1 MPDRYHS
8 PQEFASAI
16 RAEYPGKFEDVD
28 DGALTHAVLQEY
40 PDFRQ
45 HVIDPLEGSEQ
56 AHGQT
61 SAPPPRYTPPP
72 VKAPEGF
79 TEGMQRLSQ
88 DPTVPAPLRPVAKG
102 LAFVTGGARQALE
115 GTELATAQDATARQR
130 AAGATEAI
138 GGTLNVAA
146 TAIPVIVLG
155 AASPVA
161 AAAEIAAGVAAG
173 TFTQEGAEHVLQ
185 KMGISDKYPE
195 YTHLFTTVLG
205 LFAGGKA
212 AHGVERFGTGFTK
225 GGQEFAASQG
235 PNSQYMARGEI
246 ARRQAAGEYTARTD
260 RQTAQAVSI
269 DAAETARRVH
279 EGQGTGPFEYLT
291 TIQRLRSQEP
301 GAPPR
306 VDLQPP
312 DPMAGATDLTAPPRL
327 ALPPASYTGQ
337 GDLPGRT
344 TRPLPQSVENVGP
357 PPLVPEDLPTHA
369 GPWDGP
375 DPQGPLFDAIGDMT
389 EHMMTAQAPLG
400 PPRLVQHPENFELA
414 RPTVEGA
421 PPTLEQGEL
430 PGPRRPKFTSSTEA
444 LTPGG
449 EAPTVDQRGLPLP
462 APKDKPYGLLPE
474 ERAAMEQ
481 IVKELNYQPEHTETS
496 PKAML
501 QTIAKYG
508 GIDASKEM
516 YKGELERIWE
526 AGGRVG
532 DVRGVLTRT
541 GTRGR
546 SIDLMATD
554 LAREDPRF
562 KDLSNPNALLA
573 AIEDWRAQLNKKSV
587 ADDHPPVFWD
597 IAGKGPD
604 TVPQRRVVQASIEHF
619 LETGRGKWGSRA
631 LDIARERVR
640 KNAELE
646 SWRQSQENTGEEMRR
661 NIPEPQQMRFGEEPP
676 HPAWLDEDQG
686 AGDTGLIGL
695 DMDAE
700 GPPSVHPGVGRD
712 ADLDDNLARP
722 VPDFNP
728 GAGLLPDTPT
738 PDSSIP
744 VPLHAHLLE
753 QGWTAEQLAKLT
765 PQEAHDAFVSRVA
778 PPQEPLGPEAGA
790 LLLNI
795 RPSKASVRRFL
806 NSTADEHGDEDWHID
821 ATAALDRGDEETAYK
836 IASLAGRTAG
846 AGRFT
851 EDPAKVKAQVE
862 QDLGEKLPH
871 GTTIGEGGV
880 VVLPKNPPM
889 LNPTYSDLTLGRN
902 FMRMLLGTVNPEN
915 IVRITDEEGKVPSD
929 LPKELRVMYQSADQL
944 LRSVPDDILEPI
956 LDELGISREQAAAHF
971 ARSGSQAGKVLNL
984 FSQFVHDND
993 DAFIHLDPMLFS
1005 TKGPGAA
1012 GRLEFLPAEMQDA
1025 VANYLDI
1032 LRRRGATPEL
1042 TTELGKFGYKPPAGL
1057 SPKAA
1062 QADMRGWLRTQQKQ
1076 IEYSKVIDAVAKKY
1090 DGSELTIAAAMG
1102 DVPKAGQAL
1111 EDLSQYTLATMLGQS
1126 ATAMKIL
1133 LSHGLRFGIGIGEE
1147 AMAGV
1152 SARMR
1157 GDYAASAQH
1166 FAYAQRAASV
1176 PFTQLDYLPKGLLH
1190 SPWSDNLEAVF
1201 HYGSTLDPESAHMF
1215 FQALEKFPQESR
1227 RLQGAAL
1234 AGAEEGQL
1242 TRFHKIRN
1250 VITVGIRA
1258 SMLATRAIDADA
1270 TVRALI
1276 RAKGDD
1282 PIEVFGKFGG
1292 LINKYGADE
1301 ARNMIGAATSSALNK
1316 TYAGNPLPE
1325 SPVGKIL
1332 STMRELPGAAPLI
1345 RTVKPFVRFSM
1356 ATVPR
1361 FIWDRMPGTW
1371 LFDIPMHLLEKRGR
1385 LSLGLQL
1392 EALQKDGG
1400 ILDATQARIASSQ
1413 FKAADTQ
1420 TEALASIIEA
1430 RSAKKELGRLQAG
1443 ASANK
1448 TLPGMEGQMQAAA
1461 DRYAEKME
1469 AAHKSR
1475 SAHLAAR
1482 QEVADMQT
1490 LYNQRLQRANQ
1501 LREIDAPSRDQYIA
1515 RQAAGLLLMATAFGI
1530 RGMKQNQGTKYYE
1543 HRTSMDG
1550 DAVDLRGVLAGYA
1563 PYLHTADFFQDVIE
1577 NTAWK
1582 KVRSGEQ
1589 SMREAYTGKY
1599 NTPATLRDVMAD
1611 WFEIAPVTGVSSI
1624 LADLLTGQ
1632 APEQL
1637 GGNSS
1642 FSLGDDFL
1650 QAIGEQAGRLLIPLE
1665 TVKDVAGSVRHE
1677 EALTRSAGAPGK
1689 ATPLWQE
1696 LAGPAMSHIPGV
1708 AETLPEK
1715 VSPLTG
1721 KPMEKEHP
1729 LLHQLTGLSFK
1740 SIAPLEEEMNK
1751 IGLEYGKAVP
1761 KQTGDREFDNQINTA
1776 YGALL
1781 KEHLPTLLDN
1791 QTYQSLSKELKVR
1804 RLTEVLAEL
1813 KQGAMGKVA
1822 SELDAA
1828 TVFAKT
1834 ESGGAKR
1841 KRALWQGWLEQ
1852 MVGENAK
1859 DLPPDDQ
1866 PQDAAPEPGAPPQV
1880 TVQ

>member
-1 MPDRYHS
+1 MADRYFS
-8 PQEFASAI
+8 PQEFATAL
-16 RAEYPGKFEDVD
+16 AQEHPEFQGLDPGE
-28 DGALTHAVLQEY
+28 LTHAVLQEY

-45 HVIDPLEGSEQ
+45 HVIDPLEGTQSP
-56 AHGQT
+56 AFRAPT
-61 SAPPPRYTPPP
+61 KTAPPPKFMPPGVVPGETRTPQQLQEDALIAEQAGAPP
-72 VKAPEGF
+72 STSGI
-79 TEGMQRLSQ
+79 
-88 DPTVPAPLRPVAKG
+88 PLMDAAAKSVA
-102 LAFVTGGARQALE
+102 GGVGDVME
-115 GTELATAQDATARQR
+115 GTQLALAR
-130 AAGATEAI
+130 GATMKERVAGGTQAI
-138 GGTLNVAA
+138 GGGLAVAA
-146 TAIPVIVLG
+146 TAIPAIIL
-155 AASPVA
+155 AADSPMV
-161 AAAEIAAGVAAG
+161 AAAEITAGIAAG
-173 TFTQEGAEHVLQ
+173 TFTQEGAEHVLT
-185 KMGISDKYPE
+185 KMGLDPTYARAAGM
-195 YTHLFTTVLG
+195 VLG
-205 LFAGGKA
+205 LVAGGRA
-212 AHGVERFGTGFTK
+212 AGKQGVKGAFEDRAARAGEREAMAQNTLLGYPPAVAHEAATARINA
-225 GGQEFAASQG
+225 EYAASLKQE
-235 PNSQYMARGEI
+235 A
-246 ARRQAAGEYTARTD
+246 
-260 RQTAQAVSI
+260 
-269 DAAETARRVH
+269 
-279 EGQGTGPFEYLT
+279 GPFDYLT
-291 TIQRLRSQEP
+291 TLQEARKAEP

-306 VDLQPP
+306 LDLQ
-312 DPMAGATDLTAPPRL
+312 AAATQAPPQL
-327 ALPPASYTGQ
+327 ALPPASQTTVMGAEGMGGAGDFTGA
-337 GDLPGRT
+337 T
-344 TRPLPQSVENVGP
+344 P
-357 PPLVPEDLPTHA
+357 PPTADFQMPPRPEPVDYQHLPLYDSIA
-369 GPWDGP
+369 K
-375 DPQGPLFDAIGDMT
+375 MT
-389 EHMMTAQAPLG
+389 EDMLATRQPG
-400 PPRLVQHPENFELA
+400 PPRLVQRPENFELA

-421 PPTLEQGEL
+421 PPTLEQSEL
-430 PGPRRPKFTSSTEA
+430 PGPHRPKFASSTEA

-462 APKDKPYGLLPE
+462 APKGQPYGLLPE
-474 ERAAMEQ
+474 ERLELER

-496 PKAML
+496 PQAML

-516 YKGELERIWE
+516 YKGELERLWE

-562 KDLSNPNALLA
+562 RDLGNPNALLA
-573 AIEDWRAQLNKKSV
+573 AIEDWRTQLNKKSV

-646 SWRQSQENTGEEMRR
+646 SWRQSQENVGAEMQR
-661 NIPEPQQMRFGEEPP
+661 NIPEPQQMRLGEEPP
-676 HPAWLDEDQG
+676 PEPPPAWLVEDQG
-686 AGDTGLIGL
+686 PPDVGQIGL
-695 DMDAE
+695 DTAAE
-700 GPPSVHPGVGRD
+700 GPPEVHPGVGRD
-712 ADLDDNLARP
+712 ADLADRLSRP

-744 VPLHAHLLE
+744 APLHARLME
-753 QGWTAEQLAKLT
+753 QGWSAEQLSKMT
-765 PQEAHDAFVSRVA
+765 PEEANDAFVNRRT
-778 PPQEPLGPEAGA
+778 PPTKPLDPEAGA

-836 IASLAGRTAG
+836 IASIAGRTAG

-851 EDPAKVKAQVE
+851 ENPEKVKAQVE

-889 LNPTYSDLTLGRN
+889 LNPTYTDLTLGRN

-956 LDELGISREQAAAHF
+956 LEELGVTREQAAAHF

-984 FSQFVHDND
+984 FSQFVHEND
-993 DAFIHLDPMLFS
+993 DAFIHLDPMLFT

-1012 GRLEFLPAEMQDA
+1012 GRLEFLPEQMQDA

-1032 LRRRGATPEL
+1032 LRRRGVTPEL
-1042 TTELGKFGYKPPAGL
+1042 TTELGKFGYKPPVGL
-1057 SPKAA
+1057 SSKAT

-1133 LSHGLRFGIGIGEE
+1133 LSHGMRFWLGAGEE

-1176 PFTQLDYLPKGLLH
+1176 PFSQLDYLPKGLLH

-1258 SMLATRAIDADA
+1258 SMLATRAVVGDA
-1270 TVRALI
+1270 TLRALI

-1282 PIEVFGKFGG
+1282 PIEIFGKFGG

-1301 ARNMIGAATSSALNK
+1301 ARNMVGAATSSALNY

-1332 STMRELPGAAPLI
+1332 STMRELPGVAPLI

-1371 LFDIPMHLLEKRGR
+1371 LFDIPMHLIEKRGR

-1420 TEALASIIEA
+1420 TEALAAIIEA
-1430 RSAKKELGRLQAG
+1430 RTAKKELGRLQA
-1443 ASANK
+1443 ASEANK
-1448 TLPGMEGQMQAAA
+1448 TLPGMEDQMKAAA
-1461 DRYAEKME
+1461 DRYQEKME

-1482 QEVADMQT
+1482 QEVTDLQT
-1490 LYNQRLQRANQ
+1490 LYNQRLQRTNQ

-1515 RQAAGLLLMATAFGI
+1515 RQASGLLLMATAFGF
-1530 RGMKQNQGTKYYE
+1530 RGMKQNEGTKYYE
-1543 HRTSMDG
+1543 HRLSDAG
-1550 DAVDLRGVLAGYA
+1550 DAIDLRGVLAGYA
-1563 PYLHTADFFQDVIE
+1563 PYLHTADFFQDVIN
-1577 NTAWK
+1577 NTDWK
-1582 KVRSGEQ
+1582 KVRSGES
-1589 SMREAYTGKY
+1589 SMQQAYTGKY
-1599 NTPATLRDVMAD
+1599 STPTLLRDAMTD
-1611 WFEIAPVTGVSSI
+1611 WFEISPVTGVQSI
-1624 LADLLTGQ
+1624 VADLLTGQ

-1642 FSLGDDFL
+1642 FSILDDFL

-1677 EALTRSAGAPGK
+1677 EALTRAPASPGK

-1729 LLHQLTGLSFK
+1729 LLHQLTGLSFHQ
-1740 SIAPLEEEMNK
+1740 IAPLEEEMNK

-1761 KQTGDREFDNQINTA
+1761 KQTGDREFDNKINAA
-1776 YGALL
+1776 YGELL
-1781 KEHLPTLLDN
+1781 KEHLHTLLDN
-1791 QTYQSLSKELKVR
+1791 ATYQSLSKELKVQI
-1804 RLTEVLAEL
+1804 LTGVLAEL

-1822 SELDAA
+1822 SELDAT
-1828 TVFAKT
+1828 TVFLKT

-1852 MVGENAK
+1852 MAGENAK
-1859 DLPPDDQ
+1859 DLPPEENA
-1866 PQDAAPEPGAPPQV
+1866 PAEAAPEPGAPPQV